1 MKIAILNKITCPDIE
16 FKAVG
21 GNADI
26 VCLDAKSEDGLL
38 DKDLSIF
45 DSVIT
50 SYKFRVSRLLIDKL
64 DNCKSIVCASV
75 GYDNV
80 DYQYAFEKGI
90 RVFNVPDYGTND
102 VADHTMALLLS
113 YARRITAYDSYIK
126 KDIVGNWN
134 PLKVTTFHRLSG
146 RHIGII
152 GLGRIGTAVALRAKA
167 FGMKVS
173 YYDPYKP
180 NGYDKTFGFV
190 NCATLS
196 DLIKDIDILS
206 IHAPLTSETEKMIN
220 WDIINEA
227 KNKPIII
234 NTARGKIV
242 DNISIYRALKEG
254 IIESFLADVL
264 EFEPPHKDEELM
276 MLQKDISFSERVII
290 TPHAASYAEESQYE
304 MRYKAAQHAYMSI
317 TNSGYRCDCINCME

>member
-1 MKIAILNKITCPDIE
+1 MKIGILNKITCPDIE
-16 FKAVG
+16 LKAIG
-21 GNADI
+21 ENADI
-26 VCLDAKSEDGLL
+26 VCLNAKSEDDLL
-38 DKDLSIF
+38 DKNLSLF

-50 SYKFRVSRLLIDKL
+50 SYKFKVSKRLIDKL
-64 DNCKSIVCASV
+64 TNCKSIVCACV
-75 GYDNV
+75 GFDNV
-80 DYQYAFEKGI
+80 DYKYAFEKGI

-102 VADHTMALLLS
+102 VADHTIALFLS

-126 KDIVGNWN
+126 KDIVSNWD
-134 PLKVTTFHRLSG
+134 PHKVTPFHRIYG
-146 RHIGII
+146 KHIGII
-152 GLGRIGTAVALRAKA
+152 GLGRIGTAVALRAQA
-167 FGMKVS
+167 FGMRVY

-190 NCATLS
+190 NCATIS

-220 WDIINEA
+220 WEVINEA

-242 DNISIYRALKEG
+242 DNISICRALKEG
-254 IIESFLADVL
+254 IIEAFLADVL
-264 EFEPPHKDEELM
+264 EVEPPHKDEELM
-276 MLQKDISFSERVII
+276 MLQNDISFFEKVII

-317 TNSGYRCDCINCME
+317 VNSGYRCDCINCME